1 MFRLLT
7 VFYVTFLFLMA
18 IPKILT
24 AQGSTTA
31 AINGRVTDANGE
43 PLPGAVVVALH
54 IPTGT
59 IFGSTTR
66 VDGLY
71 NISNMKAGGPYKI
84 SVSYVGFKKQEVKN
98 VNLKLSSNL
107 EFNFKLENEAW
118 QASEVT
124 ITANRSSII
133 SSDRTGAATN
143 VSNEIINEFPT
154 VARSLQDFVKFTP
167 QFSGTSFSAQG
178 RNNRYNNI
186 QVDGTQYNDKFG
198 LGSTGAPGGQANINP
213 LSLESIQEFQVVIAP
228 YDVKLGGFTGG
239 GINAITKSGTNELKA
254 GGYYYGR
261 NQNLAGYSP
270 DALKA
275 KLSKF
280 TEYQAGASVG
290 GSILRDKL
298 FYFVSG
304 ELTKRDEAVSN
315 ISLSQNTALS
325 RSKVDS
331 LGNVFRNTLTTKYG
345 YDPGNYNAIT
355 KLRPSQ
361 KLFTRLDWNI
371 SDEHKLTLR
380 HNYVNGSDEI
390 ISPGVSTLE
399 FPDHAYKFDT
409 RTNSTVLQFSSTF
422 GNTMSN
428 ELILGLLRIRDRR
441 HGENA
446 RPFSSISVT
455 EQGLVLNAGGEP
467 FSQANE
473 VDQDVIE
480 VTDNFTYYLGEH
492 TITAGTHNEFFK
504 GRNLFIRDYYGTY
517 SFASMADFI
526 NGKPKQY
533 DYSYAAP
540 LKNDPRWAA
549 KLSAVTLG
557 FYVQDEWRVLPNLK
571 ITLGIRVDDPILPDT
586 PTKNDSLIKYF
597 GNYGISTNKV
607 PSGNLL
613 WSPRLGFNW
622 DVHNDQTMQVRG
634 GAGIFTGSLP
644 FVWLAN
650 DYLNT
655 GLELTRIR
663 STASGTP
670 FIYNPFDQPKAGDSR
685 LPAAFKTYT
694 SEIDA
699 SDPNLKMPQ
708 VMRFNIA
715 VDRKLPFGLTGTLEF
730 LYSKAVNDLY
740 YVDYSVGAQTGTAFD
755 GRPVY
760 STVYKSKFT
769 DVFVTKNEN
778 KSYSYNFSAQI
789 QGSPSEEIYTNIGYT
804 YGTAKDLNSVPSS
817 QAVTQW
823 TTNPISGNP
832 NNPVLATSNY
842 ELKHRLFAG
851 LSYTLDMIQGYETT
865 ISLFYNGQSG
875 RPFSYTY
882 NGSGSD
888 INADGSLSN
897 DLIYIPKDND
907 PKTILYA
914 ADDKTIIT
922 DWSKVNAFINADDYL
937 KSHRGQIA
945 ERNKSIEPW
954 IHNVDLKIVQK
965 LHAYGV
971 HCFEISLDILNVLNL
986 MNSDW
991 GFVKTV
997 KDQNNTSFKYLGI
1010 DSGTGKAKISFS
1022 EVSTPFS
1029 SDNILSRWQM
1039 QLGVQYSF

>member
-1 MFRLLT
+1 MHRLLT
-7 VFYVTFLFLMA
+7 VLFMAFLVL
-18 IPKILT
+18 ILNPILLH
-24 AQGSTTA
+24 AQGSTSA
-31 AINGRVTDANGE
+31 AINGQVTDSNGE
-43 PLPGAVVVALH
+43 PLPGAVVVARH
-54 IPTGT
+54 VPTGT

-66 VDGLY
+66 VDGFY
-71 NISNMKAGGPYKI
+71 NIANMKAGGPYTI

-107 EFNFKLENEAW
+107 EFDFKLESEAW

-124 ITANRSSII
+124 VTADRSAII
-133 SSDRTGAATN
+133 NSGRTGAATN
-143 VSNEIINEFPT
+143 VSNEIITEFPT

-213 LSLESIQEFQVVIAP
+213 LSLESVQEFQVVIAP

-239 GINAITKSGTNELKA
+239 GINAITKSGTNDLKV
-254 GGYYYGR
+254 GGFYYGR
-261 NQNLAGYSP
+261 NQNLSGYSP

-275 KLSKF
+275 KLAKF

-315 ISLSQNTALS
+315 ISLTQNSALS
-325 RSKVDS
+325 HSKIDS
-331 LGNVFRNTLTTKYG
+331 LGNVFRSTLSNKYG
-345 YDPGNYNAIT
+345 YDPGDYNSIT

-371 SDEHKLTLR
+371 SDAHKLTLR
-380 HNYVNGSDEI
+380 HNYVFGSDEI
-390 ISPGVSTLE
+390 INPGVSTLE
-399 FPDHAYKFDT
+399 FPDRAYKFDT
-409 RTNSTVLQFSSTF
+409 RTNSTVLQLSSTF

-428 ELILGLLRIRDRR
+428 ELILGLLRIRDHRQ
-441 HGENA
+441 GENS
-446 RPFSSISVT
+446 RPYSSVSVT

-473 VDQDVIE
+473 VEQDVIE
-480 VTDNFTYYLGEH
+480 FTDNFTYYLGEH
-492 TITAGTHNEFFK
+492 IITAGTHNEFFK
-504 GRNLFIRDYYGTY
+504 GRNLFIRDFYGTY
-517 SFASMADFI
+517 TFASMKDFI
-526 NGKPKQY
+526 DGTPKQY

-540 LKNDPRWAA
+540 AKNDPRWSV
-549 KLSAVTLG
+549 KLRAITLG
-557 FYVQDEWRVLPNLK
+557 FYVQDEWKVLPNLK
-571 ITLGIRVDDPILPDT
+571 FTLGIRVDDPILPDK
-586 PTKNDSLIKYF
+586 PTKNDTLTKYF
-597 GNYGISTNKV
+597 GNYGISTDKV

-613 WSPRLGFNW
+613 WSPRFGFNW
-622 DVHNDQTMQVRG
+622 DVESDQVMQLRG
-634 GAGIFTGSLP
+634 GAGVFTGSLP
-644 FVWLAN
+644 FVWLGN

-655 GLELTRIR
+655 GLEITRIR
-663 STASGTP
+663 STAAGTP
-670 FIYNPFDQPKAGDSR
+670 FIYNPYDQPKAGDSR
-685 LPAAFKTYT
+685 LPLAIKTYT
-694 SEIDA
+694 SEINA
-699 SDPNLKMPQ
+699 SDPDLKMPQ
-708 VMRFNIA
+708 VMRFNFA

-769 DVFVTKNEN
+769 DVFVTRNEN

-789 QGSPSEEIYTNIGYT
+789 QGTPIEEVYTNVGYT

-823 TTNPISGNP
+823 TTNPISGDP
-832 NNPVLATSNY
+832 NNPALSTSNY
-842 ELKHRLFAG
+842 ELKHRLFVG
-851 LSYTLDMIQGYETT
+851 LSYTFDMFTGYETT
-865 ISLFYNGQSG
+865 VSLFYNAQSG

-882 NGSGSD
+882 NSSGSD
-888 INADGSLSN
+888 INTDGSSSN
-897 DLIYIPKDND
+897 DLIYIPQDND
-907 PKTILYA
+907 SKVILYA
-914 ADDKTIIT
+914 SDDKTVAT
-922 DWSKVNAFINADDYL
+922 DWSKVNTFINADDYL

-945 ERNKSIEPW
+945 ERNKSREPW
-954 IHNVDLKIVQK
+954 IHNVDFKLFQK
-965 LHAYGV
+965 LHAYGA
-971 HCFEISLDILNVLNL
+971 HNFEISLDILNLLNL
-986 MNSDW
+986 IKSDW

-997 KDQNNTSFKYLGI
+997 KDQNNSAFKYLGA
-1010 DSGTGKAKISFS
+1010 DSVTGKAKISFS
-1022 EVSTPFS
+1022 DVSTPFS
-1029 SDNILSRWQM
+1029 NDNILSRWQM
-1039 QLGVQYSF
+1039 QLGVRYSF